1 MSVSNDHVR
10 VRNMEQKNLNVSV
23 NEGDAFFCHE
33 LSINYNPLQFVFDFK
48 SITPRIDVRSKQGP
62 VISIKH
68 NVVMLDPYH
77 AKKMLEL
84 FAKVVN
90 DYEKDFGKITKPK
103 AIEKMEKKLA
113 EKGEDVAKAIV
124 PTYFG

>member
-1 MSVSNDHVR
+1 
-10 VRNMEQKNLNVSV
+10 
-23 NEGDAFFCHE
+23 
-33 LSINYNPLQFVFDFK
+33 
-48 SITPRIDVRSKQGP
+48 